1 MGWDALHATTPVHD
15 GDFIKDEYYNA
26 YKMYQRPNEF
36 SNWERRLVKVW
47 RGDVV
52 RLAAIKHSIVNR
64 HMADRVQNQD
74 LWKRACIKRMF
85 ALSFWMK
92 HGICRAEHERAR
104 PLFGDLP
111 ERFWASRYVNS
122 DAPQIRIKILPRLK
136 KEHRGKALGPSKL
149 RYSYVP
155 EAESTTAFEGTPA
168 KVPCVSTSPST
179 SLGSVGTVSSRSDDE
194 AYVGQTYVEETNT
207 DKFPYTM
214 ANLPEIPDED
224 DDVQS
229 MRLSAYYP
237 VTYKRDRFYQCSE
250 ALRSDT
256 LAAEL
261 SMLVCDVA
269 Y

>member
-1 MGWDALHATTPVHD
+1 MWFASPQSSTLSSTDTWQTVSRTRTCGNGLASKECLLC
-15 GDFIKDEYYNA
+15 
-26 YKMYQRPNEF
+26 MYSHQG
-36 SNWERRLVKVW
+36 SL
-47 RGDVV
+47 
-52 RLAAIKHSIVNR
+52 
-64 HMADRVQNQD
+64 
-74 LWKRACIKRMF
+74 F
-85 ALSFWMK
+85 ALTSYMNMWFSSFWMK

-229 MRLSAYYP
+229 MRLSAYHP